1 MRAVVRRAHVF
12 AALAMK
18 PSSRKGNEGMKPWV
32 KVLFVTL
39 LFGIPAFIVGPL
51 IWPPAVA
58 PGSNLLPFFLFL
70 SFAESLTFGLG
81 VAFLIFGWPLLR
93 QISRGSKRM
102 TWAMFISIVWSLISW
117 WPHDKLHASNKT
129 LEGLLFI
136 EYGFHLTLFIGA
148 AILAYGF
155 IRLFVSGREALSP
168 SSEVTGR

>member
-1 MRAVVRRAHVF
+1 
-12 AALAMK
+12 
-18 PSSRKGNEGMKPWV
+18 MKPWI

-39 LFGIPAFIVGPL
+39 LFGVPAFIAGPL

-70 SFAESLTFGLG
+70 AGAESLTFGLG
-81 VAFLIFGWPLLR
+81 AAFLIFGWPQLR
-93 QISRGSKRM
+93 QRAGGSRLL
-102 TWAMFISIVWSLISW
+102 TWAMFISIAWLLISW

-136 EYGFHLTLFIGA
+136 EYGFHLTLFIGG

-155 IRLFVSGREALSP
+155 IRLFVSGRESLP
-168 SSEVTGR
+168 PLSEVTGR